1 MSLRVENCCFCLP
14 LRNGLL
20 LWGYFCLVT
29 IYLSALSTL
38 YRLQDFF
45 YDASSFRGNEF
56 FFLFISLVLLLL
68 YFIFHI
74 VLVAGLHK
82 KSKCM
87 LEVYDGSL
95 IISMVLESIVA
106 GLYIPLAMLR
116 SLEYDIQHDDNSSI
130 FLFGIAVL
138 VVLEILFKYYILV
151 CVRSLIST
159 LAVNEEDFHS
169 EYSLENPDVIVYD
182 NIKKRKKDINLQIAG
197 NFNVHDVTVHDGVN
211 TSSRNNS
218 SQTAGNSAA
227 GNNTITE
234 KEENP
239 QTLQNSDVTVHDN
252 TNKEKEENPQS
263 IQNSDVTVHDGINT
277 SIKNDNSQAAG
288 NSDVIVN
295 DKEQNRNNDE
305 DKEMVTANQYHII
318 ASPGTS

>member
-197 NFNVHDVTVHDGVN
+197 NFNVHD
-211 TSSRNNS
+211 
-218 SQTAGNSAA
+218 
-227 GNNTITE
+227 
-234 KEENP
+234 
-239 QTLQNSDVTVHDN
+239 N